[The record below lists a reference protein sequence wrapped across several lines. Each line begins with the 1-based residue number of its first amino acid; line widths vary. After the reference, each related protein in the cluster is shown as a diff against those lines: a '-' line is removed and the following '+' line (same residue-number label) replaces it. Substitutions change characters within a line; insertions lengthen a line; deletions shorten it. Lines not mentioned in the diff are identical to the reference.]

1 MYEHLSPVST
11 TPAISCSAVSMTPAI
26 NPCHGFSVIASVVDT
41 GDKFITGVNNTG
53 KQLSLVTMTLAIN
66 LLPMTRTRMP
76 WSLGTAKDRGK
87 LKGTNRPSTSDT
99 AADGVIGTAMK
110 SCIH

>member
-1 MYEHLSPVST
+1 
-11 TPAISCSAVSMTPAI
+11 MTPAI

-41 GDKFITGVNNTG
+41 GDIFITGVNNTG
-53 KQLSLVTMTLAIN
+53 EQLSLVTTTLAIN